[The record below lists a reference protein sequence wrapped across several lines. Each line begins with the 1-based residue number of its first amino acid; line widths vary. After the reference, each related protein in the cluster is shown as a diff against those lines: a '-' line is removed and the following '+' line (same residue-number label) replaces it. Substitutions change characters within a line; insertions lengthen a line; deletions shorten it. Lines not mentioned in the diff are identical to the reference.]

1 MNKVA
6 VDNGQICSNCIMDTT
21 DPQIEFDDD
30 GVCNHCLKFKEE
42 TSKSW
47 FPNEV
52 GKAKLESSINK
63 IKEEGKGKEYDCI
76 IGLSGGIDSS
86 YLAVKI
92 KEYGL
97 RPLVVHVDA
106 GWNSELAVANIEA
119 VVKYCDYDLHTHV
132 MDWEE
137 VKDLQVAYLKAGL
150 ANQDV
155 VQDHAFFSSLYH
167 FAVKNKI
174 KYVINGGNIA
184 TESVFPE
191 SWHHSAM
198 DAVNLKAI
206 HKRFGR
212 KRLKNF
218 KTIGFFQHYLYYP
231 YFYGMKT
238 LRPLN
243 FMEYDK
249 KKAAEFLVKEVGY
262 KEYGR
267 KHGESIFTRFFQDY
281 YLPRKFG
288 IDKRKIHY
296 SSMILSGQLSRKEAL
311 KKMEEPLYESR
322 ELTEDLE
329 YVAKKLDLT
338 VEELIELI
346 DKPGVHYDEYPNW
359 DSRYRFMKKIQNKLE
374 RLLGKKVGIYG

>member
-1 MNKVA
+1 MLS
-6 VDNGQICSNCIMDTT
+6 DNHQVCRRCIMDTS
-21 DPQIEFDDD
+21 DPLIEFDSN
-30 GVCNHCLKFKEE
+30 GVCNHCHQFDSE
-42 TSKSW
+42 TRKSW
-47 FPNEV
+47 HPTPLGLEELT
-52 GKAKLESSINK
+52 KSIDRIKL
-63 IKEEGKGKEYDCI
+63 EGKGKEYDCI

-92 KEYGL
+92 KEFGL

-119 VVKYCDYDLHTHV
+119 VVKFCGYDLHTHV

-137 VKDLQVAYLKAGL
+137 VRDLQVAYLKSGL

-174 KYVINGGNIA
+174 KYVINGGNLA
-184 TESVFPE
+184 TESVFPS

-198 DAVNLKAI
+198 DAINLHAI
-206 HKRFGR
+206 HNKFGR
-212 KRLKNF
+212 RRLKQY
-218 KTIGFFQHYLYYP
+218 KTISFFQYYLYYP
-231 YFYGMKT
+231 YIYGMKT

-249 KKAAEFLVKEVGY
+249 KKAAEFLVEQVGY

-281 YLPRKFG
+281 YLPKKFG
-288 IDKRKIHY
+288 IDKRKMHY
-296 SSMILSGQLSRKEAL
+296 SSMILSEQLTREEAL
-311 KKMEEPLYESR
+311 DKLKEPLYAPR
-322 ELTEDLE
+322 ELAADLE
-329 YVAKKLDLT
+329 YVAKKLGLT
-338 VEELIELI
+338 VAELESFI
-346 DKPGVHYDEYPNW
+346 DSPCVSYDAYPNW
-359 DSRYRFMKKIQNKLE
+359 DSRYFFMKGVQE
-374 RLLGKKVGIYG
+374 RIERMLGRKVGIYG